1 MNEIM
6 NMTQEPVLFI
16 VLTVLVFFFVAL
28 GMYKYLKRKNIEE
41 IRSDVY
47 KLVLRA
53 EHVYKE
59 SDSGKQKMKW
69 VVSQARRLLPGWLQV
84 IISEEALEKII
95 QIWFDERSVGRWQSE
110 RIPEMNTAEADFL

>member
-53 EHVYKE
+53 EHVYKN
-59 SDSGKQKMKW
+59 
-69 VVSQARRLLPGWLQV
+69 L
-84 IISEEALEKII
+84 
-95 QIWFDERSVGRWQSE
+95 
-110 RIPEMNTAEADFL
+110 IPENRK